1 MILRPLST
9 SAGTAMSCP
18 GSGDG
23 CSPPTT
29 LAGTRLSC
37 RRRHTHL
44 TLDVDRKSDNAGF
57 EGLARG
63 REKCTDSG
71 AGKKPLRFLETD
83 HSHDSLSVSDSLTHR
98 LSLPWFL
105 KDISGLHYDRKNRRL
120 YVLSHESALVMVSD
134 PEGGW
139 RVMPLRQGH
148 SGLERDIPQA
158 EGIASD
164 GGIRCG
170 WSVSQTGFTASA
182 GQRRHDGLD
191 GLQTE
196 WFANRETK
204 GILSTPGRPYAVA
217 LPFHLLWPVCGKT
230 FTFSN
235 STKPSNT

>member
-18 GSGDG
+18 RARGRMLTTHHIGRNTSVL
-23 CSPPTT
+23 PPASYT
-29 LAGTRLSC
+29 
-37 RRRHTHL
+37 L

-63 REKCTDSG
+63 RGEN
-71 AGKKPLRFLETD
+71 ALIVAQEKKPLRFLETD

-139 RVMPLRQGH
+139 RVMPLRGDTVVW
-148 SGLERDIPQA
+148 SG
-158 EGIASD
+158 
-164 GGIRCG
+164 
-170 WSVSQTGFTASA
+170 TFH
-182 GQRRHDGLD
+182 RRRG
-191 GLQTE
+191 
-196 WFANRETK
+196 
-204 GILSTPGRPYAVA
+204 
-217 LPFHLLWPVCGKT
+217 
-230 FTFSN
+230 
-235 STKPSNT
+235 